1 MASSEARILANRANA
16 AKSTGP
22 RTPEGK
28 GRSRRNGL
36 KHGLTGQGIV
46 VPEQDVEE
54 IERRAEALEADL
66 DPQSALGSILVRQ
79 MATLSVRMERG
90 ALQES
95 AALATRVRHAAEE
108 FDRARL
114 DEADRLFGAIADDP
128 GSHRLKLRRSPEGVD
143 RLVLAWRELRAE
155 LTAQPRPTWTGSH
168 LEKAANLIG
177 LRGDDSRASRVAALS
192 RATWGNFQGLAKHD
206 GAGLGEDAR
215 QAWARDRLLERIDEE
230 IAGLE
235 AHRESFDLE
244 AIALDRAEAGDR
256 ALFDPSK
263 EAALARRYES
273 EARRGFFKALKE
285 FRHAE
290 AEAAGQAATAP
301 APTPEVAPPDVPLG
315 SSRERTSRATRD
327 PEPIAPEP
335 TIRRDWPVRDHS
347 SVPLTIGRA
356 APTPG

>member
-1 MASSEARILANRANA
+1 MPASEARILANRANSL
-16 AKSTGP
+16 KSIGP
-22 RTPEGK
+22 KSQEGK
-28 GRSRRNGL
+28 QRSRRNGL
-36 KHGLTGQGIV
+36 KHGLTGQGVV

-54 IERRAEALEADL
+54 IERRVEALEADL
-66 DPQSALGSILVRQ
+66 SPQSALGAILVRQ

-95 AALATRVRHAAEE
+95 ASLAGRVRHAAEE

-114 DEADRLFGAIADDP
+114 DEADRLFGALADDP
-128 GSHRLKLRRSPEGVD
+128 GGHLIKLRSSPEGVD

-155 LTAQPRPTWTGSH
+155 LTAQPRPTWTGLH

-192 RATWGNFQGLAKHD
+192 RATWGSFQGLAKHD

-256 ALFDPSK
+256 ALFDPSR
-263 EAALARRYES
+263 EASLARRYES

-290 AEAAGQAATAP
+290 AEAARRAEAAP
-301 APTPEVAPPDVPLG
+301 APAPEIAPPDVPLG
-315 SSRERTSRATRD
+315 SSRVRLATRG
-327 PEPIAPEP
+327 PSPRS
-335 TIRRDWPVRDHS
+335 RRS
-347 SVPLTIGRA
+347 AGIGPSGTTRA
-356 APTPG
+356 SL